1 MDEFLSDRRVLVVE
15 DEIMVLMV
23 IESALA
29 DMGCRSVSVASSVA
43 DTLGLIETKRF
54 DVAILDVN
62 LGATPSFAIADAL
75 ARQDV
80 PFMFSTGY
88 SKLGIDARF
97 GDRPVLQKPYSDKAL
112 GAALISLLN
121 VEAAVSA

>member
-43 DTLGLIETKRF
+43 DALGLIEKERF

-62 LGATPSFAIADAL
+62 LGGMPSFEIADAL
-75 ARQDV
+75 AQQDV

-88 SKLGIDARF
+88 SNSSIDARF
-97 GDRPVLQKPYSDKAL
+97 DDRPALQKPYSDKAL
-112 GAALISLLN
+112 GAVLISLLHMRD
-121 VEAAVSA
+121 AVSA